1 MTMRELPSPS
11 NDGEMRDQED
21 VQDLRDQ
28 HSTRFDITQ
37 IQNMNK
43 LVELHL
49 SELEE
54 DDNRAAGYGPIL
66 RDKELLESLSLSW
79 KNAKK
84 GLHSETA
91 KNMLEILEPYKAV
104 KKLYIQRYSSD
115 SLPIWFATSAAN
127 LQVLSLKGF
136 EELQKL
142 PSLTRLTKLT
152 KLVMVN
158 MQKII
163 EVFIL
168 FSLEKLTMC
177 EMPKLERCS
186 CNSLRSFNSTLR
198 VLEIRKCPQ
207 LKSFPL
213 FEYYR
218 QIKDQQ
224 GSWMPRLATLLIDGC
239 PNLMVSCPLPSSEVT
254 DVYTLLEFQFI
265 PICLCHQVRN

>member
-1 MTMRELPSPS
+1 LSKCYHLEVLENPYGCKVDGVSNLVNLRYLDVTMRELPSGS
-11 NDGEMRDQED
+11 NDGEMRDHED

-91 KNMLEILEPYKAV
+91 KNMLEILEPNKAV

-152 KLVMVN
+152 TGDGEYAEN
-158 MQKII
+158 
-163 EVFIL
+163 
-168 FSLEKLTMC
+168 
-177 EMPKLERCS
+177 
-186 CNSLRSFNSTLR
+186 NRS
-198 VLEIRKCPQ
+198 IH
-207 LKSFPL
+207 SF
-213 FEYYR
+213 F
-218 QIKDQQ
+218 
-224 GSWMPRLATLLIDGC
+224 T
-239 PNLMVSCPLPSSEVT
+239 
-254 DVYTLLEFQFI
+254 
-265 PICLCHQVRN
+265 